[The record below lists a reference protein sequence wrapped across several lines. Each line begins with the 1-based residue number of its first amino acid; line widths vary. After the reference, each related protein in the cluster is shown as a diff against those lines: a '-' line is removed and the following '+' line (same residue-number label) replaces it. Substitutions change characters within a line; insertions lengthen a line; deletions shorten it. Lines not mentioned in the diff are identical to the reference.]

1 MRIRE
6 MLQNHIR
13 RMEDAMLEDVIK
25 PLRELLDVSKQK
37 NKDTTRT
44 PGSFDKQSRPANT
57 NITKLVRTKRKKTTA
72 IK

>member
-37 NKDTTRT
+37 NKDTTRA